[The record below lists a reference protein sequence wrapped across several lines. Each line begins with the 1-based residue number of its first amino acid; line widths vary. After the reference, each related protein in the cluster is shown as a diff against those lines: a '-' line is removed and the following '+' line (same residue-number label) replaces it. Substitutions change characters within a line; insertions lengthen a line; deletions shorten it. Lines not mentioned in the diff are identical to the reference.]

1 MVSAQDK
8 KIINKNR
15 RRIRFDPLLRHR
27 RDTLEEQASQ
37 ESYFIPVAYL
47 VNVQLIACF
56 GHTPIILLWVYVK
69 NAERCQTR
77 KVDTEGIVSVK
88 IVTFPLKFGVWL
100 PNCDISSEL
109 TVTTNQCCCLLHPLQ
124 STTCRSPAPRH

>member
-1 MVSAQDK
+1 MLRNIYAKGIGGIST
-8 KIINKNR
+8 IIHKNR

-27 RDTLEEQASQ
+27 RDTLEEQARQ

-69 NAERCQTR
+69 NAERCQTL
-77 KVDTEGIVSVK
+77 KVDTEDIVSVK
-88 IVTFPLKFGVWL
+88 NSHVSSQVWGL
-100 PNCDISSEL
+100 APEL
-109 TVTTNQCCCLLHPLQ
+109 
-124 STTCRSPAPRH
+124 